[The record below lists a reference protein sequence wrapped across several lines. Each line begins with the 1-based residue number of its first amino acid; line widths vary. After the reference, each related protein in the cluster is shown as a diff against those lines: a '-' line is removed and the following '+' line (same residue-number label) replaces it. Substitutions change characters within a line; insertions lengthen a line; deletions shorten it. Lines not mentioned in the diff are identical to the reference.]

1 MPCHDA
7 RKHLFAVGLAAS
19 GLFQLACQ
27 LSNMKTCPGETGSYM
42 ASGNDNH
49 KTSETVFRN
58 FRLFSKYDKILI
70 SKPTGPVKNVI

>member
-19 GLFQLACQ
+19 GLSQLACQ
-27 LSNMKTCPGETGSYM
+27 LSNMKTCPGETVKLAAYM

-49 KTSETVFRN
+49 R
-58 FRLFSKYDKILI
+58 DK
-70 SKPTGPVKNVI
+70 